1 MSGSTQARPLFQL
14 FCYLYMLL
22 GAISTG
28 TGALLLIAPGLFFP
42 AQRVEHT
49 LLQIIGGIFLVFGIV
64 RIVNALIQ
72 LRRPRGSVLPN
83 RDTHQGK
90 MQA

>member
-28 TGALLLIAPGLFFP
+28 LGALLLSAPELFFP

-49 LLQIIGGIFLVFGIV
+49 LLRIIGGIFLVFGIV
-64 RIVNALIQ
+64 RIVNAVIQ
-72 LRRPRGSVLPN
+72 LRRPQSSALPN
-83 RDTHQGK
+83 RN
-90 MQA
+90 AP